1 MIVFADMF
9 PPLCNRIKLQLCDN
23 DVTTDE
29 VIATHFLE
37 LSQIMDPGSDG
48 EGECACACCLLACS
62 GERDIISSYHAF
74 VTYCVNR
81 QSEKKSSVNYTFC
94 TKHTRRNLAEF
105 RPELGELL
113 RGATK
118 LQDD

>member
-48 EGECACACCLLACS
+48 EGECACCLLACS
-62 GERDIISSYHAF
+62 GDRDVISGPLYVH
-74 VTYCVNR
+74 CVNFVL
-81 QSEKKSSVNYTFC
+81 KKGTRNSVGVLHIY
-94 TKHTRRNLAEF
+94 A
-105 RPELGELL
+105 
-113 RGATK
+113 
-118 LQDD
+118 